1 MTFGGLG
8 VTLYLGCVMLRQ
20 NNIFLKNL
28 LMKEWK
34 ARDKIMMVKK
44 VMIVMVKIIV
54 WKATP
59 GHLYSRAFSLRAV
72 FHRRRG
78 DDQILSRLIS
88 LPLLIKSGQSN

>member
-44 VMIVMVKIIV
+44 IMIVMVKIIV

-59 GHLYSRAFSLRAV
+59 GHLYSRAFSLRGS
-72 FHRRRG
+72 FSPEERRR
-78 DDQILSRLIS
+78 
-88 LPLLIKSGQSN
+88 SNPFKIDLTPPTN